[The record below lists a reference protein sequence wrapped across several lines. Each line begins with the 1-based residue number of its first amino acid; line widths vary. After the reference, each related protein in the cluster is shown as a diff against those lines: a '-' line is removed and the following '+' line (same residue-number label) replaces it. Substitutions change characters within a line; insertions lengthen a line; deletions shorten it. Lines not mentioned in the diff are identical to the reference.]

1 MPIPYKVCDSILKP
15 YNIVTNEDDNSAT
28 INMYGE
34 VVAKHPVDWWTGE
47 KLSGN
52 YIALDDFLQDL
63 DELKGK
69 DSITVHINSVGGDFF
84 AGLSIYNRLR
94 TLGAEITTINDS
106 LAASAGS
113 IIFMAGDSGKRK
125 VHAASTLMVH
135 GVMGFLYGYY
145 NVADLKDT
153 IAALKAHD
161 KTLVAAYMEA
171 TGLSEE
177 TIRAAI
183 SKDTYMTGQEAVDA
197 GWADEVISTE
207 GEGLTNMALTP
218 NKSHLMVNGHAV
230 AARLF
235 GKLPEGIPQMTAEE
249 YAALSAPAN
258 TENPNDQSMQPAPQA
273 DINQIQNGGK
283 KMEFH
288 TPEELRNAYPDLVAQ
303 IEDAARAEGATAE
316 RNRIQGIEDVE
327 NGISDAEMVR
337 NAKYGENPMNSEQ
350 LIVAA
355 FKANAIGGTQAMA
368 ALQNDTANSGAAAVT
383 AAAAPV
389 GEPKPADEAKAGADE
404 LVNLYNSTK

>member
-1 MPIPYKVCDSILKP
+1 MPIPNKISQSILRP

-34 VVAKHPVDWWTGE
+34 VVAKHPTDWWTGE

-94 TLGAEITTINDS
+94 TLGAKITTINDS

-113 IIFMAGDSGKRK
+113 IIFMAGDKGKRK
-125 VHAASTLMVH
+125 VYAASTLMVH
-135 GVMGFLYGYY
+135 SVMVFLYGYY
-145 NVADLKDT
+145 NTAELREA
-153 IAALKAHD
+153 IATVKAHD

-207 GEGLTNMALTP
+207 GEGLANMALTP

-258 TENPNDQSMQPAPQA
+258 TENPSDQSMQPAPQA
-273 DINQIQNGGK
+273 DINKIQNGGTN
-283 KMEFH
+283 MEFQ
-288 TPEELRNAYPDLVAQ
+288 TPEELRNACPDLVAQ
-303 IEDAARAEGATAE
+303 IEAAARAEGVAAE
-316 RNRIQGIEDVE
+316 RARIQGIEEVE

-355 FKANAIGGTQAMA
+355 FKANAIGGAQAMA
-368 ALQNDTANSGAAAVT
+368 ALQNDTANSGVAAVT
-383 AAAAPV
+383 ATAVPV

>member
-1 MPIPYKVCDSILKP
+1 MPIPHKVYDSILKP

-34 VVAKHPVDWWTGE
+34 VVAKHPTDWWTGE

-94 TLGAEITTINDS
+94 TLGAKITTINDS

-145 NVADLKDT
+145 NVADLRDT
-153 IAALKAHD
+153 IAALKSHD

-207 GEGLTNMALTP
+207 GEGLANMALTP

-258 TENPNDQSMQPAPQA
+258 TENPSNQSMQPAPQA
-273 DINQIQNGGK
+273 DINKIQNGGTN
-283 KMEFH
+283 MEFQ
-288 TPEELRNAYPDLVAQ
+288 TPEELRNACPDLVAQ
-303 IEDAARAEGATAE
+303 IEAAARAEGVAAE
-316 RNRIQGIEDVE
+316 RARIQGIEEVE

-368 ALQNDTANSGAAAVT
+368 ALQNDTANSGVAAVT
-383 AAAAPV
+383 ATAAPV